1 MIKTYLKRAFQLSDS
16 GVKGL
21 AKSIWSFFLYYVSF
35 VPPMICVFLFA
46 DRLLNGNTGK
56 PVVYLLFMLAATLV
70 MYLVINYNY
79 KTTYDET
86 YQESAN
92 LRIDLAEQLSKLP
105 LSYFSKHNLSDLA
118 QTIMADV
125 ASIEHA
131 FANAVANSIGF
142 AIYFLVISVALLIM
156 NWKLGL
162 CVLLPV
168 LTSAS
173 VLFLTKKLQVRDV
186 NKHYDKLRD
195 ISESFQNAI
204 ELNQEIKSYG
214 LKEKVEAQMDQQLD
228 ESENLQWKAQITQT
242 IPVTIGQTLSI
253 LPIGITATVGLSMLA
268 SGQVSILILLGYIIM
283 AAKLSGAM
291 GGVLLYLTEIFYLD
305 ARIARIGEI
314 KNHELQGGE
323 KAVLSDF
330 NVEIKDVCFS
340 YQKDTQVIR
349 HASFTAEQGQ
359 VTALVGPSGC
369 GKSTLM
375 KIIAGIETADGGTMT
390 MQKGLKLGYLAQ
402 QGQVGEGRTV
412 LEELESVFEPV
423 QRMEQQLR
431 DLEHQMADAHDEA
444 SLHRLGSQYDQLTR
458 RFEES
463 NGYGWRST
471 VQGVLAGLGFRK
483 EQQGQMA
490 SLLSGGERTRLCL
503 GRMLLT
509 EPDLLLLDEPTN
521 HLDLKSIA
529 WLEDYL
535 RTYRG
540 AVLLISHDRYFMD
553 HVCDRMCELL
563 LGATECYDG
572 NYSAYMVQRTERFE
586 IRMKAYELQQ
596 KEIAR
601 QEAIIAR
608 YRQFNREKSIRLAE
622 SREKRLE
629 KVERLEKPKDESAIH
644 FHFDVR
650 RRTGD
655 DVLMI
660 DDLAK
665 GFSGRTLFEH
675 VKMHL
680 RAGDRVAL
688 IGDNGVGKSTLFKC
702 IVGEE
707 KPDCGTIRFGAGV
720 DIGYY
725 DQHQA
730 HLHENKTVLDE
741 VWDDF
746 HRLDQTEVRGALGL
760 FLFTGDDVL
769 MPISTLSGGEKGRVA
784 LTKLML
790 KKDNVLLLDEPTNHL
805 DMDSREVLED
815 ALENFPGT
823 ILAISHDRYF
833 INRFATKVCVLEAG
847 GVKEYLGN
855 YDDYFEKINRQQAPD
870 SENAGMTKTAMDKE
884 KRKSREEER
893 DCRGGKGDRD
903 RGGGSRGD
911 GGAAR

>member
-1 MIKTYLKRAFQLSDS
+1 MGKPIFKVEISNGSPNGYETATVMEMPATWAEFNDALQKARIKDGRSCKNELTCIRCEALRRGMIKRAFQLSDS

-228 ESENLQWKAQITQT
+228 ESENLQWKAQIIQT

-340 YQKDTQVIR
+340 YQKDTPVIR

-369 GKSTLM
+369 GKTTMLKLISRLYD
-375 KIIAGIETADGGTMT
+375 ADSGTVQIGGTDIREIHT
-390 MQKGLKLGYLAQ
+390 DSLFKY
-402 QGQVGEGRTV
+402 V
-412 LEELESVFEPV
+412 SIVFQEV
-423 QRMEQQLR
+423 ILFNTSIMENI
-431 DLEHQMADAHDEA
+431 
-444 SLHRLGSQYDQLTR
+444 RLGRLDASD
-458 RFEES
+458 EEVI
-463 NGYGWRST
+463 RAAK
-471 VQGVLAGLGFRK
+471 LAGCNEFVSRLPDTYQTIIGENGAK
-483 EQQGQMA
+483 
-490 SLLSGGERTRLCL
+490 LSGGERQRLSIARAIL
-503 GRMLLT
+503 KDA
-509 EPDLLLLDEPTN
+509 PIIILDEIAASLDVETEVQIQTGLN
-521 HLDLKSIA
+521 HLIQGKTVIVISHRLKSIENA
-529 WLEDYL
+529 DKIVVMKAGTVEACGKHAHLL
-535 RTYRG
+535 KQSPTYRKM
-540 AVLLISHDRYFMD
+540 I
-553 HVCDRMCELL
+553 
-563 LGATECYDG
+563 
-572 NYSAYMVQRTERFE
+572 
-586 IRMKAYELQQ
+586 
-596 KEIAR
+596 
-601 QEAIIAR
+601 
-608 YRQFNREKSIRLAE
+608 EKSNLAE
-622 SREKRLE
+622 K
-629 KVERLEKPKDESAIH
+629 
-644 FHFDVR
+644 F
-650 RRTGD
+650 
-655 DVLMI
+655 
-660 DDLAK
+660 
-665 GFSGRTLFEH
+665 
-675 VKMHL
+675 
-680 RAGDRVAL
+680 
-688 IGDNGVGKSTLFKC
+688 
-702 IVGEE
+702 
-707 KPDCGTIRFGAGV
+707 
-720 DIGYY
+720 
-725 DQHQA
+725 
-730 HLHENKTVLDE
+730 
-741 VWDDF
+741 
-746 HRLDQTEVRGALGL
+746 
-760 FLFTGDDVL
+760 
-769 MPISTLSGGEKGRVA
+769 
-784 LTKLML
+784 
-790 KKDNVLLLDEPTNHL
+790 
-805 DMDSREVLED
+805 
-815 ALENFPGT
+815 
-823 ILAISHDRYF
+823 
-833 INRFATKVCVLEAG
+833 
-847 GVKEYLGN
+847 N
-855 YDDYFEKINRQQAPD
+855 Y
-870 SENAGMTKTAMDKE
+870 
-884 KRKSREEER
+884 
-893 DCRGGKGDRD
+893 
-903 RGGGSRGD
+903 
-911 GGAAR
+911 

>member
-1 MIKTYLKRAFQLSDS
+1 MMKTYLKRAFQLSDS

-86 YQESAN
+86 YQESAT

-228 ESENLQWKAQITQT
+228 ESENLQWKAQIIQT
-242 IPVTIGQTLSI
+242 IPVAIGQTLSI

-369 GKSTLM
+369 GKTTMLKLISRLYD
-375 KIIAGIETADGGTMT
+375 ADSGTVQIGGTDIREIHT
-390 MQKGLKLGYLAQ
+390 DSLFKY
-402 QGQVGEGRTV
+402 V
-412 LEELESVFEPV
+412 SIVFQEV
-423 QRMEQQLR
+423 ILFNTSIMENI
-431 DLEHQMADAHDEA
+431 
-444 SLHRLGSQYDQLTR
+444 RLGRLDASD
-458 RFEES
+458 EEVI
-463 NGYGWRST
+463 RAAK
-471 VQGVLAGLGFRK
+471 LAGCNEFVSRLPDTYQTIIGENGAK
-483 EQQGQMA
+483 
-490 SLLSGGERTRLCL
+490 LSGGERQRLSIARAIL
-503 GRMLLT
+503 KDA
-509 EPDLLLLDEPTN
+509 PIIILDEIAASLDVETEVQIQTGLN
-521 HLDLKSIA
+521 HLIQGKTVIVISHRLKSIENA
-529 WLEDYL
+529 DKIVVMKAGMVEACGKHAHLL
-535 RTYRG
+535 KQSPTYRKM
-540 AVLLISHDRYFMD
+540 I
-553 HVCDRMCELL
+553 
-563 LGATECYDG
+563 
-572 NYSAYMVQRTERFE
+572 
-586 IRMKAYELQQ
+586 
-596 KEIAR
+596 
-601 QEAIIAR
+601 
-608 YRQFNREKSIRLAE
+608 EKSNLAE
-622 SREKRLE
+622 K
-629 KVERLEKPKDESAIH
+629 
-644 FHFDVR
+644 F
-650 RRTGD
+650 
-655 DVLMI
+655 
-660 DDLAK
+660 
-665 GFSGRTLFEH
+665 
-675 VKMHL
+675 
-680 RAGDRVAL
+680 
-688 IGDNGVGKSTLFKC
+688 
-702 IVGEE
+702 
-707 KPDCGTIRFGAGV
+707 
-720 DIGYY
+720 
-725 DQHQA
+725 
-730 HLHENKTVLDE
+730 
-741 VWDDF
+741 
-746 HRLDQTEVRGALGL
+746 
-760 FLFTGDDVL
+760 
-769 MPISTLSGGEKGRVA
+769 
-784 LTKLML
+784 
-790 KKDNVLLLDEPTNHL
+790 
-805 DMDSREVLED
+805 
-815 ALENFPGT
+815 
-823 ILAISHDRYF
+823 
-833 INRFATKVCVLEAG
+833 
-847 GVKEYLGN
+847 N
-855 YDDYFEKINRQQAPD
+855 Y
-870 SENAGMTKTAMDKE
+870 
-884 KRKSREEER
+884 
-893 DCRGGKGDRD
+893 
-903 RGGGSRGD
+903 
-911 GGAAR
+911 

>member
-1 MIKTYLKRAFQLSDS
+1 MMKTYLKRAFQLSDS

-369 GKSTLM
+369 GKTTMLKLISRLYD
-375 KIIAGIETADGGTMT
+375 ADSGTVQIGGTDIREIHT
-390 MQKGLKLGYLAQ
+390 DSLFKY
-402 QGQVGEGRTV
+402 V
-412 LEELESVFEPV
+412 SIVFQEV
-423 QRMEQQLR
+423 ILFNTSIMENI
-431 DLEHQMADAHDEA
+431 
-444 SLHRLGSQYDQLTR
+444 RLGRLDASD
-458 RFEES
+458 EEVI
-463 NGYGWRST
+463 RAAK
-471 VQGVLAGLGFRK
+471 LAGCNEFVSRLPDTYQTIIGENGAK
-483 EQQGQMA
+483 
-490 SLLSGGERTRLCL
+490 LSGGERQRLSIARAIL
-503 GRMLLT
+503 KDA
-509 EPDLLLLDEPTN
+509 PIIILDEIAASLDVETEVQIQTGLN
-521 HLDLKSIA
+521 HLIQGKTVIVISHRLKSIENA
-529 WLEDYL
+529 DKIVVMKADTVEACGKHAHLL
-535 RTYRG
+535 KQSPTYRKM
-540 AVLLISHDRYFMD
+540 I
-553 HVCDRMCELL
+553 
-563 LGATECYDG
+563 
-572 NYSAYMVQRTERFE
+572 
-586 IRMKAYELQQ
+586 
-596 KEIAR
+596 
-601 QEAIIAR
+601 
-608 YRQFNREKSIRLAE
+608 EKSNLAE
-622 SREKRLE
+622 K
-629 KVERLEKPKDESAIH
+629 
-644 FHFDVR
+644 F
-650 RRTGD
+650 
-655 DVLMI
+655 
-660 DDLAK
+660 
-665 GFSGRTLFEH
+665 
-675 VKMHL
+675 
-680 RAGDRVAL
+680 
-688 IGDNGVGKSTLFKC
+688 
-702 IVGEE
+702 
-707 KPDCGTIRFGAGV
+707 
-720 DIGYY
+720 
-725 DQHQA
+725 
-730 HLHENKTVLDE
+730 
-741 VWDDF
+741 
-746 HRLDQTEVRGALGL
+746 
-760 FLFTGDDVL
+760 
-769 MPISTLSGGEKGRVA
+769 
-784 LTKLML
+784 
-790 KKDNVLLLDEPTNHL
+790 
-805 DMDSREVLED
+805 
-815 ALENFPGT
+815 
-823 ILAISHDRYF
+823 
-833 INRFATKVCVLEAG
+833 
-847 GVKEYLGN
+847 N
-855 YDDYFEKINRQQAPD
+855 Y
-870 SENAGMTKTAMDKE
+870 
-884 KRKSREEER
+884 
-893 DCRGGKGDRD
+893 
-903 RGGGSRGD
+903 
-911 GGAAR
+911 

>member
-1 MIKTYLKRAFQLSDS
+1 MMKTYLKRAFQLSDS

-228 ESENLQWKAQITQT
+228 ESENLQWKAQIIQT

-369 GKSTLM
+369 GKTTMLKLISRLYD
-375 KIIAGIETADGGTMT
+375 ADSGTVQIGGTDIREIHT
-390 MQKGLKLGYLAQ
+390 DSLFKY
-402 QGQVGEGRTV
+402 V
-412 LEELESVFEPV
+412 SIVFQEV
-423 QRMEQQLR
+423 ILFNTSIMENI
-431 DLEHQMADAHDEA
+431 
-444 SLHRLGSQYDQLTR
+444 RLGRLDASD
-458 RFEES
+458 EEVI
-463 NGYGWRST
+463 RAAK
-471 VQGVLAGLGFRK
+471 LAGCNEFVSRLPDTYQTIIGENGAK
-483 EQQGQMA
+483 
-490 SLLSGGERTRLCL
+490 LSGGERQRLSIARAIL
-503 GRMLLT
+503 KDA
-509 EPDLLLLDEPTN
+509 PIIILDEIAASLDVETEVQIQTGLN
-521 HLDLKSIA
+521 HLIQGKTVIVISHRLKSIENA
-529 WLEDYL
+529 DKIVVMKAGTVKACGKHTHLL
-535 RTYRG
+535 KQSPTYRKM
-540 AVLLISHDRYFMD
+540 I
-553 HVCDRMCELL
+553 
-563 LGATECYDG
+563 
-572 NYSAYMVQRTERFE
+572 
-586 IRMKAYELQQ
+586 
-596 KEIAR
+596 
-601 QEAIIAR
+601 
-608 YRQFNREKSIRLAE
+608 EKSNLAE
-622 SREKRLE
+622 K
-629 KVERLEKPKDESAIH
+629 
-644 FHFDVR
+644 F
-650 RRTGD
+650 
-655 DVLMI
+655 
-660 DDLAK
+660 
-665 GFSGRTLFEH
+665 
-675 VKMHL
+675 
-680 RAGDRVAL
+680 
-688 IGDNGVGKSTLFKC
+688 
-702 IVGEE
+702 
-707 KPDCGTIRFGAGV
+707 
-720 DIGYY
+720 
-725 DQHQA
+725 
-730 HLHENKTVLDE
+730 
-741 VWDDF
+741 
-746 HRLDQTEVRGALGL
+746 
-760 FLFTGDDVL
+760 
-769 MPISTLSGGEKGRVA
+769 
-784 LTKLML
+784 
-790 KKDNVLLLDEPTNHL
+790 
-805 DMDSREVLED
+805 
-815 ALENFPGT
+815 
-823 ILAISHDRYF
+823 
-833 INRFATKVCVLEAG
+833 
-847 GVKEYLGN
+847 N
-855 YDDYFEKINRQQAPD
+855 Y
-870 SENAGMTKTAMDKE
+870 
-884 KRKSREEER
+884 
-893 DCRGGKGDRD
+893 
-903 RGGGSRGD
+903 
-911 GGAAR
+911 

>member
-1 MIKTYLKRAFQLSDS
+1 MMKTYLKRAFQLSDS

-162 CVLLPV
+162 CVLLPI

-369 GKSTLM
+369 GKTTMLKLISRLYD
-375 KIIAGIETADGGTMT
+375 ADSGTVQIGGTDIREIHT
-390 MQKGLKLGYLAQ
+390 DSLFKY
-402 QGQVGEGRTV
+402 V
-412 LEELESVFEPV
+412 SIVFQEV
-423 QRMEQQLR
+423 ILFNTSIMENI
-431 DLEHQMADAHDEA
+431 
-444 SLHRLGSQYDQLTR
+444 RLGRLDASD
-458 RFEES
+458 EEVI
-463 NGYGWRST
+463 RAAK
-471 VQGVLAGLGFRK
+471 LAGCNEFVSRLPDTYQTIIGENGAK
-483 EQQGQMA
+483 
-490 SLLSGGERTRLCL
+490 LSGGERQRLSIARAIL
-503 GRMLLT
+503 KDA
-509 EPDLLLLDEPTN
+509 PIIILDEIAASLDVETEVQIQTGLN
-521 HLDLKSIA
+521 HLIQGKTVIVISHRLKSIENA
-529 WLEDYL
+529 DKIVVMKAGMVEACGKHAHLL
-535 RTYRG
+535 KQSPTYRKM
-540 AVLLISHDRYFMD
+540 I
-553 HVCDRMCELL
+553 
-563 LGATECYDG
+563 
-572 NYSAYMVQRTERFE
+572 
-586 IRMKAYELQQ
+586 
-596 KEIAR
+596 
-601 QEAIIAR
+601 
-608 YRQFNREKSIRLAE
+608 EKSNLAE
-622 SREKRLE
+622 K
-629 KVERLEKPKDESAIH
+629 
-644 FHFDVR
+644 F
-650 RRTGD
+650 
-655 DVLMI
+655 
-660 DDLAK
+660 
-665 GFSGRTLFEH
+665 
-675 VKMHL
+675 
-680 RAGDRVAL
+680 
-688 IGDNGVGKSTLFKC
+688 
-702 IVGEE
+702 
-707 KPDCGTIRFGAGV
+707 
-720 DIGYY
+720 
-725 DQHQA
+725 
-730 HLHENKTVLDE
+730 
-741 VWDDF
+741 
-746 HRLDQTEVRGALGL
+746 
-760 FLFTGDDVL
+760 
-769 MPISTLSGGEKGRVA
+769 
-784 LTKLML
+784 
-790 KKDNVLLLDEPTNHL
+790 
-805 DMDSREVLED
+805 
-815 ALENFPGT
+815 
-823 ILAISHDRYF
+823 
-833 INRFATKVCVLEAG
+833 
-847 GVKEYLGN
+847 N
-855 YDDYFEKINRQQAPD
+855 Y
-870 SENAGMTKTAMDKE
+870 
-884 KRKSREEER
+884 
-893 DCRGGKGDRD
+893 
-903 RGGGSRGD
+903 
-911 GGAAR
+911 

>member
-46 DRLLNGNTGK
+46 DRLLNGNAGK

-70 MYLVINYNY
+70 MYLVININY

-369 GKSTLM
+369 GKTTMLKLISRLYD
-375 KIIAGIETADGGTMT
+375 ADSGTVQIGGTDIREIHT
-390 MQKGLKLGYLAQ
+390 DSLFKY
-402 QGQVGEGRTV
+402 V
-412 LEELESVFEPV
+412 SIVFQEV
-423 QRMEQQLR
+423 ILFNTSIMENI
-431 DLEHQMADAHDEA
+431 
-444 SLHRLGSQYDQLTR
+444 RLGRLDASD
-458 RFEES
+458 EEVI
-463 NGYGWRST
+463 RAAK
-471 VQGVLAGLGFRK
+471 LAGCNEFVSRLPDTYQTIIGENGAK
-483 EQQGQMA
+483 
-490 SLLSGGERTRLCL
+490 LSGGERQRLSIARAIL
-503 GRMLLT
+503 KDA
-509 EPDLLLLDEPTN
+509 PIIILDEIAASLDVETEVQIQTGLN
-521 HLDLKSIA
+521 HLIQGKTVIVISHRLKSIENA
-529 WLEDYL
+529 DKIVVMKAGMVEACGKHAHLL
-535 RTYRG
+535 KQSPTYRKM
-540 AVLLISHDRYFMD
+540 I
-553 HVCDRMCELL
+553 
-563 LGATECYDG
+563 
-572 NYSAYMVQRTERFE
+572 
-586 IRMKAYELQQ
+586 
-596 KEIAR
+596 
-601 QEAIIAR
+601 
-608 YRQFNREKSIRLAE
+608 EKSNLAE
-622 SREKRLE
+622 K
-629 KVERLEKPKDESAIH
+629 
-644 FHFDVR
+644 F
-650 RRTGD
+650 
-655 DVLMI
+655 
-660 DDLAK
+660 
-665 GFSGRTLFEH
+665 
-675 VKMHL
+675 
-680 RAGDRVAL
+680 
-688 IGDNGVGKSTLFKC
+688 
-702 IVGEE
+702 
-707 KPDCGTIRFGAGV
+707 
-720 DIGYY
+720 
-725 DQHQA
+725 
-730 HLHENKTVLDE
+730 
-741 VWDDF
+741 
-746 HRLDQTEVRGALGL
+746 
-760 FLFTGDDVL
+760 
-769 MPISTLSGGEKGRVA
+769 
-784 LTKLML
+784 
-790 KKDNVLLLDEPTNHL
+790 
-805 DMDSREVLED
+805 
-815 ALENFPGT
+815 
-823 ILAISHDRYF
+823 
-833 INRFATKVCVLEAG
+833 
-847 GVKEYLGN
+847 N
-855 YDDYFEKINRQQAPD
+855 Y
-870 SENAGMTKTAMDKE
+870 
-884 KRKSREEER
+884 
-893 DCRGGKGDRD
+893 
-903 RGGGSRGD
+903 
-911 GGAAR
+911 

>member
-46 DRLLNGNTGK
+46 DRLLNGNAGK

-359 VTALVGPSGC
+359 VTALVGPSGR
-369 GKSTLM
+369 GKTTMLKLISRLYD
-375 KIIAGIETADGGTMT
+375 ADSGTVQIGGTDIREIHT
-390 MQKGLKLGYLAQ
+390 DSLFKY
-402 QGQVGEGRTV
+402 V
-412 LEELESVFEPV
+412 SIVFQEV
-423 QRMEQQLR
+423 ILFNTSIMENI
-431 DLEHQMADAHDEA
+431 
-444 SLHRLGSQYDQLTR
+444 RLGRLDASD
-458 RFEES
+458 EEVI
-463 NGYGWRST
+463 RAAK
-471 VQGVLAGLGFRK
+471 LAGCNEFVSRLPDTYQTIIGENGAK
-483 EQQGQMA
+483 
-490 SLLSGGERTRLCL
+490 LSGGERQRLSIARAIL
-503 GRMLLT
+503 KDA
-509 EPDLLLLDEPTN
+509 PIIILDEIAASLDVETEVQIQTGLN
-521 HLDLKSIA
+521 HLIQGKTVIVISHRLKSIENA
-529 WLEDYL
+529 DKIVVMKAGMVEACGKHAHLL
-535 RTYRG
+535 KQSPTYRKM
-540 AVLLISHDRYFMD
+540 I
-553 HVCDRMCELL
+553 
-563 LGATECYDG
+563 
-572 NYSAYMVQRTERFE
+572 
-586 IRMKAYELQQ
+586 
-596 KEIAR
+596 
-601 QEAIIAR
+601 
-608 YRQFNREKSIRLAE
+608 EKSNLAE
-622 SREKRLE
+622 K
-629 KVERLEKPKDESAIH
+629 
-644 FHFDVR
+644 F
-650 RRTGD
+650 
-655 DVLMI
+655 
-660 DDLAK
+660 
-665 GFSGRTLFEH
+665 
-675 VKMHL
+675 
-680 RAGDRVAL
+680 
-688 IGDNGVGKSTLFKC
+688 
-702 IVGEE
+702 
-707 KPDCGTIRFGAGV
+707 
-720 DIGYY
+720 
-725 DQHQA
+725 
-730 HLHENKTVLDE
+730 
-741 VWDDF
+741 
-746 HRLDQTEVRGALGL
+746 
-760 FLFTGDDVL
+760 
-769 MPISTLSGGEKGRVA
+769 
-784 LTKLML
+784 
-790 KKDNVLLLDEPTNHL
+790 
-805 DMDSREVLED
+805 
-815 ALENFPGT
+815 
-823 ILAISHDRYF
+823 
-833 INRFATKVCVLEAG
+833 
-847 GVKEYLGN
+847 N
-855 YDDYFEKINRQQAPD
+855 Y
-870 SENAGMTKTAMDKE
+870 
-884 KRKSREEER
+884 
-893 DCRGGKGDRD
+893 
-903 RGGGSRGD
+903 
-911 GGAAR
+911 

>member
-1 MIKTYLKRAFQLSDS
+1 MMKTYLKRAFQLSDS

-70 MYLVINYNY
+70 MYLVIFQNY

-228 ESENLQWKAQITQT
+228 ESENLQWKAQIIQT

-369 GKSTLM
+369 GKTTMLKLISRLYD
-375 KIIAGIETADGGTMT
+375 ADSGTVQIGGTDIREIHT
-390 MQKGLKLGYLAQ
+390 DSLFKY
-402 QGQVGEGRTV
+402 V
-412 LEELESVFEPV
+412 SIVFQEV
-423 QRMEQQLR
+423 ILFNTSIMENI
-431 DLEHQMADAHDEA
+431 
-444 SLHRLGSQYDQLTR
+444 RLGRLDASD
-458 RFEES
+458 EEVI
-463 NGYGWRST
+463 RAAK
-471 VQGVLAGLGFRK
+471 LAGCNEFVSRLPDTYQTIIGENGAK
-483 EQQGQMA
+483 
-490 SLLSGGERTRLCL
+490 LSGGERQRLSIARAIL
-503 GRMLLT
+503 KDA
-509 EPDLLLLDEPTN
+509 PIIILDEIAASLDVETEVQIQTGLN
-521 HLDLKSIA
+521 HLIQGKTVIVISHRLKSIENA
-529 WLEDYL
+529 DKIVVMKAGTVEACGKHAHLL
-535 RTYRG
+535 KQSPTYRKM
-540 AVLLISHDRYFMD
+540 I
-553 HVCDRMCELL
+553 
-563 LGATECYDG
+563 
-572 NYSAYMVQRTERFE
+572 
-586 IRMKAYELQQ
+586 
-596 KEIAR
+596 
-601 QEAIIAR
+601 
-608 YRQFNREKSIRLAE
+608 EKSNLAE
-622 SREKRLE
+622 K
-629 KVERLEKPKDESAIH
+629 
-644 FHFDVR
+644 F
-650 RRTGD
+650 
-655 DVLMI
+655 
-660 DDLAK
+660 
-665 GFSGRTLFEH
+665 
-675 VKMHL
+675 
-680 RAGDRVAL
+680 
-688 IGDNGVGKSTLFKC
+688 
-702 IVGEE
+702 
-707 KPDCGTIRFGAGV
+707 
-720 DIGYY
+720 
-725 DQHQA
+725 
-730 HLHENKTVLDE
+730 
-741 VWDDF
+741 
-746 HRLDQTEVRGALGL
+746 
-760 FLFTGDDVL
+760 
-769 MPISTLSGGEKGRVA
+769 
-784 LTKLML
+784 
-790 KKDNVLLLDEPTNHL
+790 
-805 DMDSREVLED
+805 
-815 ALENFPGT
+815 
-823 ILAISHDRYF
+823 
-833 INRFATKVCVLEAG
+833 
-847 GVKEYLGN
+847 N
-855 YDDYFEKINRQQAPD
+855 Y
-870 SENAGMTKTAMDKE
+870 
-884 KRKSREEER
+884 
-893 DCRGGKGDRD
+893 
-903 RGGGSRGD
+903 
-911 GGAAR
+911 

>member
-46 DRLLNGNTGK
+46 DRLLNGNAGK

-369 GKSTLM
+369 GKTTMLKLISRLYD
-375 KIIAGIETADGGTMT
+375 ADSGTVQIGGTDIREIHT
-390 MQKGLKLGYLAQ
+390 DSLFKY
-402 QGQVGEGRTV
+402 V
-412 LEELESVFEPV
+412 SIVFQEV
-423 QRMEQQLR
+423 ILFNTSIMENI
-431 DLEHQMADAHDEA
+431 
-444 SLHRLGSQYDQLTR
+444 RLGRLDASD
-458 RFEES
+458 EEVI
-463 NGYGWRST
+463 RAAK
-471 VQGVLAGLGFRK
+471 LAGCNEFVSRLPDTYQTIIGENGAK
-483 EQQGQMA
+483 
-490 SLLSGGERTRLCL
+490 LSGGERQRLSIARAIL
-503 GRMLLT
+503 KDA
-509 EPDLLLLDEPTN
+509 PIIILDEIAASLDVETEVQIQTGLN
-521 HLDLKSIA
+521 HLIQGKTVIVISHRLKSIENA
-529 WLEDYL
+529 DKIVVMKAGTVEVIQGPVHRVLQQL
-535 RTYRG
+535 
-540 AVLLISHDRYFMD
+540 AVLPHHQPAAD
-553 HVCDRMCELL
+553 HR
-563 LGATECYDG
+563 G
-572 NYSAYMVQRTERFE
+572 
-586 IRMKAYELQQ
+586 
-596 KEIAR
+596 
-601 QEAIIAR
+601 
-608 YRQFNREKSIRLAE
+608 REPL
-622 SREKRLE
+622 
-629 KVERLEKPKDESAIH
+629 P
-644 FHFDVR
+644 
-650 RRTGD
+650 
-655 DVLMI
+655 
-660 DDLAK
+660 
-665 GFSGRTLFEH
+665 
-675 VKMHL
+675 
-680 RAGDRVAL
+680 AG
-688 IGDNGVGKSTLFKC
+688 
-702 IVGEE
+702 
-707 KPDCGTIRFGAGV
+707 
-720 DIGYY
+720 
-725 DQHQA
+725 H
-730 HLHENKTVLDE
+730 
-741 VWDDF
+741 
-746 HRLDQTEVRGALGL
+746 
-760 FLFTGDDVL
+760 
-769 MPISTLSGGEKGRVA
+769 
-784 LTKLML
+784 
-790 KKDNVLLLDEPTNHL
+790 
-805 DMDSREVLED
+805 
-815 ALENFPGT
+815 
-823 ILAISHDRYF
+823 
-833 INRFATKVCVLEAG
+833 
-847 GVKEYLGN
+847 
-855 YDDYFEKINRQQAPD
+855 
-870 SENAGMTKTAMDKE
+870 
-884 KRKSREEER
+884 
-893 DCRGGKGDRD
+893 
-903 RGGGSRGD
+903 GSRQPDHQPHREPEPSGNKD
-911 GGAAR
+911 HRAA

>member
-1 MIKTYLKRAFQLSDS
+1 M
-16 GVKGL
+16 KGL

-46 DRLLNGNTGK
+46 DRLLNGNAGK

-369 GKSTLM
+369 GKTTMLKLISRLYD
-375 KIIAGIETADGGTMT
+375 ADSGTVQIGGTDIREIHT
-390 MQKGLKLGYLAQ
+390 DSLFKY
-402 QGQVGEGRTV
+402 V
-412 LEELESVFEPV
+412 SIVFQEV
-423 QRMEQQLR
+423 ILFNTSIMENI
-431 DLEHQMADAHDEA
+431 
-444 SLHRLGSQYDQLTR
+444 RLGRLDASD
-458 RFEES
+458 EEVI
-463 NGYGWRST
+463 RAAK
-471 VQGVLAGLGFRK
+471 LAGCNEFVSRLPDTYQTIIGENGAK
-483 EQQGQMA
+483 I
-490 SLLSGGERTRLCL
+490 SGGERQRLSIARAIL
-503 GRMLLT
+503 KDA
-509 EPDLLLLDEPTN
+509 PIIILDEIAASLDVETEVQIQTGLN
-521 HLDLKSIA
+521 HLIQGKTVIVISHRLKSIENA
-529 WLEDYL
+529 DKIVVMKAGMVEACGKHAHLL
-535 RTYRG
+535 KQSPTYRKM
-540 AVLLISHDRYFMD
+540 I
-553 HVCDRMCELL
+553 
-563 LGATECYDG
+563 
-572 NYSAYMVQRTERFE
+572 
-586 IRMKAYELQQ
+586 
-596 KEIAR
+596 
-601 QEAIIAR
+601 
-608 YRQFNREKSIRLAE
+608 EKSNLAE
-622 SREKRLE
+622 K
-629 KVERLEKPKDESAIH
+629 
-644 FHFDVR
+644 F
-650 RRTGD
+650 
-655 DVLMI
+655 
-660 DDLAK
+660 
-665 GFSGRTLFEH
+665 
-675 VKMHL
+675 
-680 RAGDRVAL
+680 
-688 IGDNGVGKSTLFKC
+688 
-702 IVGEE
+702 
-707 KPDCGTIRFGAGV
+707 
-720 DIGYY
+720 
-725 DQHQA
+725 
-730 HLHENKTVLDE
+730 
-741 VWDDF
+741 
-746 HRLDQTEVRGALGL
+746 
-760 FLFTGDDVL
+760 
-769 MPISTLSGGEKGRVA
+769 
-784 LTKLML
+784 
-790 KKDNVLLLDEPTNHL
+790 
-805 DMDSREVLED
+805 
-815 ALENFPGT
+815 
-823 ILAISHDRYF
+823 
-833 INRFATKVCVLEAG
+833 
-847 GVKEYLGN
+847 N
-855 YDDYFEKINRQQAPD
+855 Y
-870 SENAGMTKTAMDKE
+870 
-884 KRKSREEER
+884 
-893 DCRGGKGDRD
+893 
-903 RGGGSRGD
+903 
-911 GGAAR
+911 

>member
-1 MIKTYLKRAFQLSDS
+1 MMKTYLKRAFQLSDS

-369 GKSTLM
+369 GKTTMLKLISRLYDTDSGTVR
-375 KIIAGIETADGGTMT
+375 IGGTDIREIHT
-390 MQKGLKLGYLAQ
+390 DSLFKY
-402 QGQVGEGRTV
+402 V
-412 LEELESVFEPV
+412 SIVFQEV
-423 QRMEQQLR
+423 ILFNTSIMENI
-431 DLEHQMADAHDEA
+431 
-444 SLHRLGSQYDQLTR
+444 RLGRLDASD
-458 RFEES
+458 EEVI
-463 NGYGWRST
+463 RAAK
-471 VQGVLAGLGFRK
+471 LAGCNEFVSRLPDTYQTIIGENGAK
-483 EQQGQMA
+483 
-490 SLLSGGERTRLCL
+490 LSGGERQRLSIARAIL
-503 GRMLLT
+503 KDA
-509 EPDLLLLDEPTN
+509 PIIILDEIAASLDVETEVQIQTGLN
-521 HLDLKSIA
+521 HLIQGKTVIVISHRLKSIENA
-529 WLEDYL
+529 DKIVVMKAGTVKACGKHTHLL
-535 RTYRG
+535 KQSPTYRKM
-540 AVLLISHDRYFMD
+540 I
-553 HVCDRMCELL
+553 
-563 LGATECYDG
+563 
-572 NYSAYMVQRTERFE
+572 
-586 IRMKAYELQQ
+586 
-596 KEIAR
+596 
-601 QEAIIAR
+601 
-608 YRQFNREKSIRLAE
+608 EKSNLAE
-622 SREKRLE
+622 K
-629 KVERLEKPKDESAIH
+629 
-644 FHFDVR
+644 F
-650 RRTGD
+650 
-655 DVLMI
+655 
-660 DDLAK
+660 
-665 GFSGRTLFEH
+665 
-675 VKMHL
+675 
-680 RAGDRVAL
+680 
-688 IGDNGVGKSTLFKC
+688 
-702 IVGEE
+702 
-707 KPDCGTIRFGAGV
+707 
-720 DIGYY
+720 
-725 DQHQA
+725 
-730 HLHENKTVLDE
+730 
-741 VWDDF
+741 
-746 HRLDQTEVRGALGL
+746 
-760 FLFTGDDVL
+760 
-769 MPISTLSGGEKGRVA
+769 
-784 LTKLML
+784 
-790 KKDNVLLLDEPTNHL
+790 
-805 DMDSREVLED
+805 
-815 ALENFPGT
+815 
-823 ILAISHDRYF
+823 
-833 INRFATKVCVLEAG
+833 
-847 GVKEYLGN
+847 N
-855 YDDYFEKINRQQAPD
+855 Y
-870 SENAGMTKTAMDKE
+870 
-884 KRKSREEER
+884 
-893 DCRGGKGDRD
+893 
-903 RGGGSRGD
+903 
-911 GGAAR
+911 

>member
-1 MIKTYLKRAFQLSDS
+1 MMKTYLKRAFQLSDS

-228 ESENLQWKAQITQT
+228 ESENLQWKAQIIQT

-369 GKSTLM
+369 GKTTMLKLISRLYD
-375 KIIAGIETADGGTMT
+375 ADSGTVQIGGTDIREIHT
-390 MQKGLKLGYLAQ
+390 DSLFKY
-402 QGQVGEGRTV
+402 V
-412 LEELESVFEPV
+412 SIVFQEV
-423 QRMEQQLR
+423 ILFNTSIMENI
-431 DLEHQMADAHDEA
+431 
-444 SLHRLGSQYDQLTR
+444 RLGRLDASD
-458 RFEES
+458 EEVI
-463 NGYGWRST
+463 RAAK
-471 VQGVLAGLGFRK
+471 LAGCNEFVNRLPDTYQTIIGENGAK
-483 EQQGQMA
+483 
-490 SLLSGGERTRLCL
+490 LSGGERQRLSIARAIL
-503 GRMLLT
+503 KDA
-509 EPDLLLLDEPTN
+509 PIIILDEIAASLDVETEVQIQTGLN
-521 HLDLKSIA
+521 HLIQGKTVIVISHRLKSIENA
-529 WLEDYL
+529 DKIVVMKAGTVEACGKHDHLL
-535 RTYRG
+535 KQSPTYRKM
-540 AVLLISHDRYFMD
+540 I
-553 HVCDRMCELL
+553 
-563 LGATECYDG
+563 
-572 NYSAYMVQRTERFE
+572 
-586 IRMKAYELQQ
+586 
-596 KEIAR
+596 
-601 QEAIIAR
+601 
-608 YRQFNREKSIRLAE
+608 EKSNLAE
-622 SREKRLE
+622 K
-629 KVERLEKPKDESAIH
+629 
-644 FHFDVR
+644 F
-650 RRTGD
+650 
-655 DVLMI
+655 
-660 DDLAK
+660 
-665 GFSGRTLFEH
+665 
-675 VKMHL
+675 
-680 RAGDRVAL
+680 
-688 IGDNGVGKSTLFKC
+688 
-702 IVGEE
+702 
-707 KPDCGTIRFGAGV
+707 
-720 DIGYY
+720 
-725 DQHQA
+725 
-730 HLHENKTVLDE
+730 
-741 VWDDF
+741 
-746 HRLDQTEVRGALGL
+746 
-760 FLFTGDDVL
+760 
-769 MPISTLSGGEKGRVA
+769 
-784 LTKLML
+784 
-790 KKDNVLLLDEPTNHL
+790 
-805 DMDSREVLED
+805 
-815 ALENFPGT
+815 
-823 ILAISHDRYF
+823 
-833 INRFATKVCVLEAG
+833 
-847 GVKEYLGN
+847 N
-855 YDDYFEKINRQQAPD
+855 Y
-870 SENAGMTKTAMDKE
+870 
-884 KRKSREEER
+884 
-893 DCRGGKGDRD
+893 
-903 RGGGSRGD
+903 
-911 GGAAR
+911 

>member
-1 MIKTYLKRAFQLSDS
+1 MMKTYLKRAFQLSDS

-228 ESENLQWKAQITQT
+228 ESENLQWKAQIIQT

-253 LPIGITATVGLSMLA
+253 LPIGITVTVGLSMLA

-369 GKSTLM
+369 GKTTMLKLISRLYD
-375 KIIAGIETADGGTMT
+375 ADSGTVQIGGTDIREIHT
-390 MQKGLKLGYLAQ
+390 DSLFKY
-402 QGQVGEGRTV
+402 V
-412 LEELESVFEPV
+412 SIVFQEV
-423 QRMEQQLR
+423 ILFNTSIMENI
-431 DLEHQMADAHDEA
+431 
-444 SLHRLGSQYDQLTR
+444 RLGRLDASD
-458 RFEES
+458 EEVI
-463 NGYGWRST
+463 RAAK
-471 VQGVLAGLGFRK
+471 LAGCNEFVSRLPDTYQTIIGENGAK
-483 EQQGQMA
+483 
-490 SLLSGGERTRLCL
+490 LSGGERQRLSIARAIL
-503 GRMLLT
+503 KDA
-509 EPDLLLLDEPTN
+509 PIIILDEIAASLDVETEVQIQTGLN
-521 HLDLKSIA
+521 HLIQGKTVIVISHRLKSIENA
-529 WLEDYL
+529 DKIVVMNAGTVEACGKHAHLL
-535 RTYRG
+535 KQSPTYRKM
-540 AVLLISHDRYFMD
+540 I
-553 HVCDRMCELL
+553 
-563 LGATECYDG
+563 
-572 NYSAYMVQRTERFE
+572 
-586 IRMKAYELQQ
+586 
-596 KEIAR
+596 
-601 QEAIIAR
+601 
-608 YRQFNREKSIRLAE
+608 EKSNLAE
-622 SREKRLE
+622 K
-629 KVERLEKPKDESAIH
+629 
-644 FHFDVR
+644 F
-650 RRTGD
+650 
-655 DVLMI
+655 
-660 DDLAK
+660 
-665 GFSGRTLFEH
+665 
-675 VKMHL
+675 
-680 RAGDRVAL
+680 
-688 IGDNGVGKSTLFKC
+688 
-702 IVGEE
+702 
-707 KPDCGTIRFGAGV
+707 
-720 DIGYY
+720 
-725 DQHQA
+725 
-730 HLHENKTVLDE
+730 
-741 VWDDF
+741 
-746 HRLDQTEVRGALGL
+746 
-760 FLFTGDDVL
+760 
-769 MPISTLSGGEKGRVA
+769 
-784 LTKLML
+784 
-790 KKDNVLLLDEPTNHL
+790 
-805 DMDSREVLED
+805 
-815 ALENFPGT
+815 
-823 ILAISHDRYF
+823 
-833 INRFATKVCVLEAG
+833 
-847 GVKEYLGN
+847 N
-855 YDDYFEKINRQQAPD
+855 Y
-870 SENAGMTKTAMDKE
+870 
-884 KRKSREEER
+884 
-893 DCRGGKGDRD
+893 
-903 RGGGSRGD
+903 
-911 GGAAR
+911 

>member
-1 MIKTYLKRAFQLSDS
+1 MMKTYLKRAFQLSDS

-228 ESENLQWKAQITQT
+228 ESENLQWKAQIIQT

-369 GKSTLM
+369 GKTTMLKLISRLYD
-375 KIIAGIETADGGTMT
+375 ADSGTVQIGGTDIREIHT
-390 MQKGLKLGYLAQ
+390 
-402 QGQVGEGRTV
+402 
-412 LEELESVFEPV
+412 
-423 QRMEQQLR
+423 
-431 DLEHQMADAHDEA
+431 D
-444 SLHRLGSQYDQLTR
+444 SLFKYVRLGRLDASD
-458 RFEES
+458 EEVI
-463 NGYGWRST
+463 RAAK
-471 VQGVLAGLGFRK
+471 LAGCNEFVSRLPDTYQTIIGENGAK
-483 EQQGQMA
+483 
-490 SLLSGGERTRLCL
+490 LSGGERQRLSIARAIL
-503 GRMLLT
+503 KDA
-509 EPDLLLLDEPTN
+509 PIIILDEIAASLDVETEVQIQTGLN
-521 HLDLKSIA
+521 HLIQGKTVIVISHRLKSIENA
-529 WLEDYL
+529 DKIVVMKAGTVEACGKHAHLL
-535 RTYRG
+535 KQSPTYRKM
-540 AVLLISHDRYFMD
+540 I
-553 HVCDRMCELL
+553 
-563 LGATECYDG
+563 
-572 NYSAYMVQRTERFE
+572 
-586 IRMKAYELQQ
+586 
-596 KEIAR
+596 
-601 QEAIIAR
+601 
-608 YRQFNREKSIRLAE
+608 EKSNLAE
-622 SREKRLE
+622 K
-629 KVERLEKPKDESAIH
+629 
-644 FHFDVR
+644 F
-650 RRTGD
+650 
-655 DVLMI
+655 
-660 DDLAK
+660 
-665 GFSGRTLFEH
+665 
-675 VKMHL
+675 
-680 RAGDRVAL
+680 
-688 IGDNGVGKSTLFKC
+688 
-702 IVGEE
+702 
-707 KPDCGTIRFGAGV
+707 
-720 DIGYY
+720 
-725 DQHQA
+725 
-730 HLHENKTVLDE
+730 
-741 VWDDF
+741 
-746 HRLDQTEVRGALGL
+746 
-760 FLFTGDDVL
+760 
-769 MPISTLSGGEKGRVA
+769 
-784 LTKLML
+784 
-790 KKDNVLLLDEPTNHL
+790 
-805 DMDSREVLED
+805 
-815 ALENFPGT
+815 
-823 ILAISHDRYF
+823 
-833 INRFATKVCVLEAG
+833 
-847 GVKEYLGN
+847 N
-855 YDDYFEKINRQQAPD
+855 Y
-870 SENAGMTKTAMDKE
+870 
-884 KRKSREEER
+884 
-893 DCRGGKGDRD
+893 
-903 RGGGSRGD
+903 
-911 GGAAR
+911 

>member
-1 MIKTYLKRAFQLSDS
+1 
-16 GVKGL
+16 
-21 AKSIWSFFLYYVSF
+21 
-35 VPPMICVFLFA
+35 MICVFLFA

-228 ESENLQWKAQITQT
+228 ESENLQWKAQIIQT

-369 GKSTLM
+369 GKT
-375 KIIAGIETADGGTMT
+375 TM
-390 MQKGLKLGYLAQ
+390 
-402 QGQVGEGRTV
+402 
-412 LEELESVFEPV
+412 
-423 QRMEQQLR
+423 
-431 DLEHQMADAHDEA
+431 
-444 SLHRLGSQYDQLTR
+444 
-458 RFEES
+458 
-463 NGYGWRST
+463 
-471 VQGVLAGLGFRK
+471 
-483 EQQGQMA
+483 
-490 SLLSGGERTRLCL
+490 
-503 GRMLLT
+503 
-509 EPDLLLLDEPTN
+509 
-521 HLDLKSIA
+521 
-529 WLEDYL
+529 
-535 RTYRG
+535 
-540 AVLLISHDRYFMD
+540 
-553 HVCDRMCELL
+553 
-563 LGATECYDG
+563 
-572 NYSAYMVQRTERFE
+572 
-586 IRMKAYELQQ
+586 
-596 KEIAR
+596 
-601 QEAIIAR
+601 
-608 YRQFNREKSIRLAE
+608 
-622 SREKRLE
+622 
-629 KVERLEKPKDESAIH
+629 
-644 FHFDVR
+644 
-650 RRTGD
+650 
-655 DVLMI
+655 
-660 DDLAK
+660 
-665 GFSGRTLFEH
+665 
-675 VKMHL
+675 
-680 RAGDRVAL
+680 
-688 IGDNGVGKSTLFKC
+688 
-702 IVGEE
+702 
-707 KPDCGTIRFGAGV
+707 
-720 DIGYY
+720 
-725 DQHQA
+725 
-730 HLHENKTVLDE
+730 
-741 VWDDF
+741 
-746 HRLDQTEVRGALGL
+746 
-760 FLFTGDDVL
+760 
-769 MPISTLSGGEKGRVA
+769 
-784 LTKLML
+784 LML
-790 KKDNVLLLDEPTNHL
+790 RISDKSYTYTSDNQYALL
-805 DMDSREVLED
+805 
-815 ALENFPGT
+815 
-823 ILAISHDRYF
+823 
-833 INRFATKVCVLEAG
+833 
-847 GVKEYLGN
+847 
-855 YDDYFEKINRQQAPD
+855 
-870 SENAGMTKTAMDKE
+870 
-884 KRKSREEER
+884 
-893 DCRGGKGDRD
+893 
-903 RGGGSRGD
+903 
-911 GGAAR
+911 

>member
-46 DRLLNGNTGK
+46 DRLLNGNAGK

-314 KNHELQGGE
+314 KYHELQGGE

-369 GKSTLM
+369 GKTTMLKLISRLYD
-375 KIIAGIETADGGTMT
+375 ADSGTVQIGGTDIREIHT
-390 MQKGLKLGYLAQ
+390 DSLFKY
-402 QGQVGEGRTV
+402 V
-412 LEELESVFEPV
+412 SIVFQEV
-423 QRMEQQLR
+423 ILFNTSIMENI
-431 DLEHQMADAHDEA
+431 
-444 SLHRLGSQYDQLTR
+444 RLGRLDASD
-458 RFEES
+458 EEVI
-463 NGYGWRST
+463 RAAK
-471 VQGVLAGLGFRK
+471 LAGCNEFVSRLPDTYQTIIGENGAK
-483 EQQGQMA
+483 
-490 SLLSGGERTRLCL
+490 LSGGERQRLSIARAIL
-503 GRMLLT
+503 KDA
-509 EPDLLLLDEPTN
+509 PIIILDEIAASLDVETEVQIQTGLN
-521 HLDLKSIA
+521 HLIQGKTVIVISHRLKSIENA
-529 WLEDYL
+529 DKIVVMKAGMVEACGKHAHLL
-535 RTYRG
+535 KQSPTYRKM
-540 AVLLISHDRYFMD
+540 I
-553 HVCDRMCELL
+553 
-563 LGATECYDG
+563 
-572 NYSAYMVQRTERFE
+572 
-586 IRMKAYELQQ
+586 
-596 KEIAR
+596 
-601 QEAIIAR
+601 
-608 YRQFNREKSIRLAE
+608 EKSNLAE
-622 SREKRLE
+622 K
-629 KVERLEKPKDESAIH
+629 
-644 FHFDVR
+644 F
-650 RRTGD
+650 
-655 DVLMI
+655 
-660 DDLAK
+660 
-665 GFSGRTLFEH
+665 
-675 VKMHL
+675 
-680 RAGDRVAL
+680 
-688 IGDNGVGKSTLFKC
+688 
-702 IVGEE
+702 
-707 KPDCGTIRFGAGV
+707 
-720 DIGYY
+720 
-725 DQHQA
+725 
-730 HLHENKTVLDE
+730 
-741 VWDDF
+741 
-746 HRLDQTEVRGALGL
+746 
-760 FLFTGDDVL
+760 
-769 MPISTLSGGEKGRVA
+769 
-784 LTKLML
+784 
-790 KKDNVLLLDEPTNHL
+790 
-805 DMDSREVLED
+805 
-815 ALENFPGT
+815 
-823 ILAISHDRYF
+823 
-833 INRFATKVCVLEAG
+833 
-847 GVKEYLGN
+847 N
-855 YDDYFEKINRQQAPD
+855 Y
-870 SENAGMTKTAMDKE
+870 
-884 KRKSREEER
+884 
-893 DCRGGKGDRD
+893 
-903 RGGGSRGD
+903 
-911 GGAAR
+911 

>member
-1 MIKTYLKRAFQLSDS
+1 MMKTYLKRAFQLSDS

-228 ESENLQWKAQITQT
+228 ESENLQWKAQIIQT

-369 GKSTLM
+369 GKTTMLKLISRLYD
-375 KIIAGIETADGGTMT
+375 ADSGTVQIGGTDIREIHT
-390 MQKGLKLGYLAQ
+390 DSLFKY
-402 QGQVGEGRTV
+402 V
-412 LEELESVFEPV
+412 SIVFQEV
-423 QRMEQQLR
+423 ILFNTSIMENI
-431 DLEHQMADAHDEA
+431 
-444 SLHRLGSQYDQLTR
+444 RLGRLDASD
-458 RFEES
+458 EEVI
-463 NGYGWRST
+463 RAAK
-471 VQGVLAGLGFRK
+471 LAGCNEFVSRLPDTYQTIIGENGAK
-483 EQQGQMA
+483 
-490 SLLSGGERTRLCL
+490 LSGGERQRLSIARAIL
-503 GRMLLT
+503 KDA
-509 EPDLLLLDEPTN
+509 PIIILDEIAASLDVETEVQIQTGLN
-521 HLDLKSIA
+521 HLIQGKTVIVISHRLKSIENA
-529 WLEDYL
+529 DKIVVMKVGTVEACGKHAHLL
-535 RTYRG
+535 KQSPTYRKM
-540 AVLLISHDRYFMD
+540 I
-553 HVCDRMCELL
+553 
-563 LGATECYDG
+563 
-572 NYSAYMVQRTERFE
+572 
-586 IRMKAYELQQ
+586 
-596 KEIAR
+596 
-601 QEAIIAR
+601 
-608 YRQFNREKSIRLAE
+608 EKSNLAE
-622 SREKRLE
+622 K
-629 KVERLEKPKDESAIH
+629 
-644 FHFDVR
+644 F
-650 RRTGD
+650 
-655 DVLMI
+655 
-660 DDLAK
+660 
-665 GFSGRTLFEH
+665 
-675 VKMHL
+675 
-680 RAGDRVAL
+680 
-688 IGDNGVGKSTLFKC
+688 
-702 IVGEE
+702 
-707 KPDCGTIRFGAGV
+707 
-720 DIGYY
+720 
-725 DQHQA
+725 
-730 HLHENKTVLDE
+730 
-741 VWDDF
+741 
-746 HRLDQTEVRGALGL
+746 
-760 FLFTGDDVL
+760 
-769 MPISTLSGGEKGRVA
+769 
-784 LTKLML
+784 
-790 KKDNVLLLDEPTNHL
+790 
-805 DMDSREVLED
+805 
-815 ALENFPGT
+815 
-823 ILAISHDRYF
+823 
-833 INRFATKVCVLEAG
+833 
-847 GVKEYLGN
+847 N
-855 YDDYFEKINRQQAPD
+855 Y
-870 SENAGMTKTAMDKE
+870 
-884 KRKSREEER
+884 
-893 DCRGGKGDRD
+893 
-903 RGGGSRGD
+903 
-911 GGAAR
+911 

>member
-46 DRLLNGNTGK
+46 DRLLNGNAGK

-142 AIYFLVISVALLIM
+142 AIYFLVISVVLLIM

-369 GKSTLM
+369 GKTTMLKLISRLYD
-375 KIIAGIETADGGTMT
+375 ADSGTVQIGGTDIREIHT
-390 MQKGLKLGYLAQ
+390 DSLFKY
-402 QGQVGEGRTV
+402 V
-412 LEELESVFEPV
+412 SIVFQEV
-423 QRMEQQLR
+423 ILFNTSIMENI
-431 DLEHQMADAHDEA
+431 
-444 SLHRLGSQYDQLTR
+444 RLGRLDASD
-458 RFEES
+458 EEVI
-463 NGYGWRST
+463 RAAK
-471 VQGVLAGLGFRK
+471 LAGCNEFVSRLPDTYQTIIGENGAK
-483 EQQGQMA
+483 
-490 SLLSGGERTRLCL
+490 LSGGERQRLSIARAIL
-503 GRMLLT
+503 KDA
-509 EPDLLLLDEPTN
+509 PIIILDEIAASLDVETEVQIQTGLN
-521 HLDLKSIA
+521 HLIQGKTVIVISHRLKSIENA
-529 WLEDYL
+529 DKIVVMKAGMVEACGKHAHLL
-535 RTYRG
+535 KQSPTYRKM
-540 AVLLISHDRYFMD
+540 I
-553 HVCDRMCELL
+553 
-563 LGATECYDG
+563 
-572 NYSAYMVQRTERFE
+572 
-586 IRMKAYELQQ
+586 
-596 KEIAR
+596 
-601 QEAIIAR
+601 
-608 YRQFNREKSIRLAE
+608 EKSNLAE
-622 SREKRLE
+622 K
-629 KVERLEKPKDESAIH
+629 
-644 FHFDVR
+644 F
-650 RRTGD
+650 
-655 DVLMI
+655 
-660 DDLAK
+660 
-665 GFSGRTLFEH
+665 
-675 VKMHL
+675 
-680 RAGDRVAL
+680 
-688 IGDNGVGKSTLFKC
+688 
-702 IVGEE
+702 
-707 KPDCGTIRFGAGV
+707 
-720 DIGYY
+720 
-725 DQHQA
+725 
-730 HLHENKTVLDE
+730 
-741 VWDDF
+741 
-746 HRLDQTEVRGALGL
+746 
-760 FLFTGDDVL
+760 
-769 MPISTLSGGEKGRVA
+769 
-784 LTKLML
+784 
-790 KKDNVLLLDEPTNHL
+790 
-805 DMDSREVLED
+805 
-815 ALENFPGT
+815 
-823 ILAISHDRYF
+823 
-833 INRFATKVCVLEAG
+833 
-847 GVKEYLGN
+847 N
-855 YDDYFEKINRQQAPD
+855 Y
-870 SENAGMTKTAMDKE
+870 
-884 KRKSREEER
+884 
-893 DCRGGKGDRD
+893 
-903 RGGGSRGD
+903 
-911 GGAAR
+911 

>member
-1 MIKTYLKRAFQLSDS
+1 MMKTYLKRAFQLSDS

-228 ESENLQWKAQITQT
+228 ESENLQWKAQIIQT
-242 IPVTIGQTLSI
+242 IPVAIGQTLSI

-369 GKSTLM
+369 GKTTMLKLISRLYD
-375 KIIAGIETADGGTMT
+375 ADSGTVQIGGTDIREIHT
-390 MQKGLKLGYLAQ
+390 DSLFKY
-402 QGQVGEGRTV
+402 V
-412 LEELESVFEPV
+412 SIVFQEV
-423 QRMEQQLR
+423 ILFNTSIMENI
-431 DLEHQMADAHDEA
+431 
-444 SLHRLGSQYDQLTR
+444 RLGRLDDSD
-458 RFEES
+458 EEVI
-463 NGYGWRST
+463 RAAK
-471 VQGVLAGLGFRK
+471 LAGCNEFVSRLPDTYQTIIGENGTK
-483 EQQGQMA
+483 
-490 SLLSGGERTRLCL
+490 LSGGERQRLSIARAIL
-503 GRMLLT
+503 KDA
-509 EPDLLLLDEPTN
+509 PIIILDEIAASLDVETEVQIQTGLN
-521 HLDLKSIA
+521 HLIQGKTVIVISHRLKSIENA
-529 WLEDYL
+529 DKIVVMKAGTVEACGKHAHLL
-535 RTYRG
+535 KQSPTYRKM
-540 AVLLISHDRYFMD
+540 I
-553 HVCDRMCELL
+553 
-563 LGATECYDG
+563 
-572 NYSAYMVQRTERFE
+572 
-586 IRMKAYELQQ
+586 
-596 KEIAR
+596 
-601 QEAIIAR
+601 
-608 YRQFNREKSIRLAE
+608 EKSNLAE
-622 SREKRLE
+622 K
-629 KVERLEKPKDESAIH
+629 
-644 FHFDVR
+644 F
-650 RRTGD
+650 
-655 DVLMI
+655 
-660 DDLAK
+660 
-665 GFSGRTLFEH
+665 
-675 VKMHL
+675 
-680 RAGDRVAL
+680 
-688 IGDNGVGKSTLFKC
+688 
-702 IVGEE
+702 
-707 KPDCGTIRFGAGV
+707 
-720 DIGYY
+720 
-725 DQHQA
+725 
-730 HLHENKTVLDE
+730 
-741 VWDDF
+741 
-746 HRLDQTEVRGALGL
+746 
-760 FLFTGDDVL
+760 
-769 MPISTLSGGEKGRVA
+769 
-784 LTKLML
+784 
-790 KKDNVLLLDEPTNHL
+790 
-805 DMDSREVLED
+805 
-815 ALENFPGT
+815 
-823 ILAISHDRYF
+823 
-833 INRFATKVCVLEAG
+833 
-847 GVKEYLGN
+847 N
-855 YDDYFEKINRQQAPD
+855 Y
-870 SENAGMTKTAMDKE
+870 
-884 KRKSREEER
+884 
-893 DCRGGKGDRD
+893 
-903 RGGGSRGD
+903 
-911 GGAAR
+911 

>member
-46 DRLLNGNTGK
+46 DRLLNGNAGK

-228 ESENLQWKAQITQT
+228 ESENLQWKAQIIQT

-369 GKSTLM
+369 GKTTMLKLISRLYD
-375 KIIAGIETADGGTMT
+375 ADSGTVQIGGTDIREIHT
-390 MQKGLKLGYLAQ
+390 DSLFKY
-402 QGQVGEGRTV
+402 V
-412 LEELESVFEPV
+412 SIVFQEV
-423 QRMEQQLR
+423 ILFNTSIMENI
-431 DLEHQMADAHDEA
+431 
-444 SLHRLGSQYDQLTR
+444 RLGRLDASD
-458 RFEES
+458 EEVI
-463 NGYGWRST
+463 RAAK
-471 VQGVLAGLGFRK
+471 LAGCNEFVSRLPDTYQTIIGENGAK
-483 EQQGQMA
+483 
-490 SLLSGGERTRLCL
+490 LSGGERQRLSIARAIL
-503 GRMLLT
+503 KDA
-509 EPDLLLLDEPTN
+509 PIIILDEIAASLDVETEVQIQTGLN
-521 HLDLKSIA
+521 HLIQGKTVIVISHRLKSIENA
-529 WLEDYL
+529 DKIVVMKAGMVEACGKHAHLL
-535 RTYRG
+535 KQSPTYRKM
-540 AVLLISHDRYFMD
+540 I
-553 HVCDRMCELL
+553 
-563 LGATECYDG
+563 
-572 NYSAYMVQRTERFE
+572 
-586 IRMKAYELQQ
+586 
-596 KEIAR
+596 
-601 QEAIIAR
+601 
-608 YRQFNREKSIRLAE
+608 EKSNLAE
-622 SREKRLE
+622 K
-629 KVERLEKPKDESAIH
+629 
-644 FHFDVR
+644 F
-650 RRTGD
+650 
-655 DVLMI
+655 
-660 DDLAK
+660 
-665 GFSGRTLFEH
+665 
-675 VKMHL
+675 
-680 RAGDRVAL
+680 
-688 IGDNGVGKSTLFKC
+688 
-702 IVGEE
+702 
-707 KPDCGTIRFGAGV
+707 
-720 DIGYY
+720 
-725 DQHQA
+725 
-730 HLHENKTVLDE
+730 
-741 VWDDF
+741 
-746 HRLDQTEVRGALGL
+746 
-760 FLFTGDDVL
+760 
-769 MPISTLSGGEKGRVA
+769 
-784 LTKLML
+784 
-790 KKDNVLLLDEPTNHL
+790 
-805 DMDSREVLED
+805 
-815 ALENFPGT
+815 
-823 ILAISHDRYF
+823 
-833 INRFATKVCVLEAG
+833 
-847 GVKEYLGN
+847 N
-855 YDDYFEKINRQQAPD
+855 Y
-870 SENAGMTKTAMDKE
+870 
-884 KRKSREEER
+884 
-893 DCRGGKGDRD
+893 
-903 RGGGSRGD
+903 
-911 GGAAR
+911 

>member
-1 MIKTYLKRAFQLSDS
+1 MMKTSLKRAFQLSDS

-369 GKSTLM
+369 GKTTMLKLISRLYD
-375 KIIAGIETADGGTMT
+375 ADSGTVQIGGTDIREIHT
-390 MQKGLKLGYLAQ
+390 DSLFKY
-402 QGQVGEGRTV
+402 V
-412 LEELESVFEPV
+412 SIVFQEV
-423 QRMEQQLR
+423 ILFNTSIMENI
-431 DLEHQMADAHDEA
+431 
-444 SLHRLGSQYDQLTR
+444 RLGRLDASD
-458 RFEES
+458 EEVI
-463 NGYGWRST
+463 RAAK
-471 VQGVLAGLGFRK
+471 LAGCNEFVSRLPDTYQTIIGENGAK
-483 EQQGQMA
+483 
-490 SLLSGGERTRLCL
+490 LSGGERQRLSIARAIL
-503 GRMLLT
+503 KDA
-509 EPDLLLLDEPTN
+509 PIIILDEIAASLDVETEVQIQTGLN
-521 HLDLKSIA
+521 HLIQGKTVIVISHRLKSIENA
-529 WLEDYL
+529 DKIVVMKAGMVEACGKHAHLL
-535 RTYRG
+535 KQSPTYRKM
-540 AVLLISHDRYFMD
+540 I
-553 HVCDRMCELL
+553 
-563 LGATECYDG
+563 
-572 NYSAYMVQRTERFE
+572 
-586 IRMKAYELQQ
+586 
-596 KEIAR
+596 
-601 QEAIIAR
+601 
-608 YRQFNREKSIRLAE
+608 EKSNLAE
-622 SREKRLE
+622 K
-629 KVERLEKPKDESAIH
+629 
-644 FHFDVR
+644 F
-650 RRTGD
+650 
-655 DVLMI
+655 
-660 DDLAK
+660 
-665 GFSGRTLFEH
+665 
-675 VKMHL
+675 
-680 RAGDRVAL
+680 
-688 IGDNGVGKSTLFKC
+688 
-702 IVGEE
+702 
-707 KPDCGTIRFGAGV
+707 
-720 DIGYY
+720 
-725 DQHQA
+725 
-730 HLHENKTVLDE
+730 
-741 VWDDF
+741 
-746 HRLDQTEVRGALGL
+746 
-760 FLFTGDDVL
+760 
-769 MPISTLSGGEKGRVA
+769 
-784 LTKLML
+784 
-790 KKDNVLLLDEPTNHL
+790 
-805 DMDSREVLED
+805 
-815 ALENFPGT
+815 
-823 ILAISHDRYF
+823 
-833 INRFATKVCVLEAG
+833 
-847 GVKEYLGN
+847 N
-855 YDDYFEKINRQQAPD
+855 Y
-870 SENAGMTKTAMDKE
+870 
-884 KRKSREEER
+884 
-893 DCRGGKGDRD
+893 
-903 RGGGSRGD
+903 
-911 GGAAR
+911 

>member
-1 MIKTYLKRAFQLSDS
+1 MMKTYLKRAFQLSDS

-305 ARIARIGEI
+305 ARIVRIGEI

-369 GKSTLM
+369 GKTTMLKLISRLYD
-375 KIIAGIETADGGTMT
+375 ADSGTVQIGGTDIREIHT
-390 MQKGLKLGYLAQ
+390 DSLFKY
-402 QGQVGEGRTV
+402 V
-412 LEELESVFEPV
+412 SIVFQEV
-423 QRMEQQLR
+423 ILFNTSIMENI
-431 DLEHQMADAHDEA
+431 
-444 SLHRLGSQYDQLTR
+444 RLGRLDASD
-458 RFEES
+458 EEVI
-463 NGYGWRST
+463 RAAK
-471 VQGVLAGLGFRK
+471 LAGCNEFVSRLPDTYQTIIGENGAK
-483 EQQGQMA
+483 
-490 SLLSGGERTRLCL
+490 LSGGERQRLSIARAIL
-503 GRMLLT
+503 KDA
-509 EPDLLLLDEPTN
+509 PIIILDEIAASLDVETEVQIQTGLN
-521 HLDLKSIA
+521 HLIQGKTVIVISHRLKSIENA
-529 WLEDYL
+529 DKIVVMKAGMVEACGKHAHLL
-535 RTYRG
+535 KQSPTYRKM
-540 AVLLISHDRYFMD
+540 I
-553 HVCDRMCELL
+553 
-563 LGATECYDG
+563 
-572 NYSAYMVQRTERFE
+572 
-586 IRMKAYELQQ
+586 
-596 KEIAR
+596 
-601 QEAIIAR
+601 
-608 YRQFNREKSIRLAE
+608 EKSNLAE
-622 SREKRLE
+622 K
-629 KVERLEKPKDESAIH
+629 
-644 FHFDVR
+644 F
-650 RRTGD
+650 
-655 DVLMI
+655 
-660 DDLAK
+660 
-665 GFSGRTLFEH
+665 
-675 VKMHL
+675 
-680 RAGDRVAL
+680 
-688 IGDNGVGKSTLFKC
+688 
-702 IVGEE
+702 
-707 KPDCGTIRFGAGV
+707 
-720 DIGYY
+720 
-725 DQHQA
+725 
-730 HLHENKTVLDE
+730 
-741 VWDDF
+741 
-746 HRLDQTEVRGALGL
+746 
-760 FLFTGDDVL
+760 
-769 MPISTLSGGEKGRVA
+769 
-784 LTKLML
+784 
-790 KKDNVLLLDEPTNHL
+790 
-805 DMDSREVLED
+805 
-815 ALENFPGT
+815 
-823 ILAISHDRYF
+823 
-833 INRFATKVCVLEAG
+833 
-847 GVKEYLGN
+847 N
-855 YDDYFEKINRQQAPD
+855 Y
-870 SENAGMTKTAMDKE
+870 
-884 KRKSREEER
+884 
-893 DCRGGKGDRD
+893 
-903 RGGGSRGD
+903 
-911 GGAAR
+911 